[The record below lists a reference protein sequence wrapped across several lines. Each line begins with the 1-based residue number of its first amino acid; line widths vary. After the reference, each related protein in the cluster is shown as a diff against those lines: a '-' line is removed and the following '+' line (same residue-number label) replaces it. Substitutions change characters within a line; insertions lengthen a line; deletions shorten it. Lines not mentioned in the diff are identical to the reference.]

1 MLKEKTYD
9 SGDIVTVYLQTGQE
23 ILGKFVSEDD
33 ISTVIKKPL
42 TVAIG
47 PQGAAF
53 QTFTVTGDS
62 ENDVSFKT
70 GKIISVLKTNK
81 ETSES
86 YKTATSGQRQIVVP
100 GNGAILQ

>member
-1 MLKEKTYD
+1 MTKEKTYN

-33 ISTVIKKPL
+33 TSTVLTKPL

-47 PQGAAF
+47 PKGAAF

-62 ENDVSFKT
+62 ENNVSFKT
-70 GKIISVLKTNK
+70 GKIISVLKTN
-81 ETSES
+81 EATSSS
-86 YKTATSGQRQIVVP
+86 YIEATSGIIVPAKGGLVK
-100 GNGAILQ
+100 

>member
-1 MLKEKTYD
+1 MLKEKTYN
-9 SGDIVTVYLQTGQE
+9 SGDIVTLFLQTGQE

-33 ISTVIKKPL
+33 SSTVVCKPL

-47 PQGAAF
+47 QKGAVF

-70 GKIISVLKTNK
+70 GKIISVLKTNDA
-81 ETSES
+81 TSTS
-86 YKTATSGQRQIVVP
+86 YIEATSGLVLP
-100 GNGAILQ
+100 GAGGNLQ

>member
-9 SGDIVTVYLQTGQE
+9 SGDIVTIYLQTGQE

-33 ISTVIKKPL
+33 NSTVIKKPL

-47 PQGAAF
+47 PKGAAF

-62 ENDVSFKT
+62 ENEVSFKT
-70 GKIISVLKTNK
+70 GKIISVLKTNDA
-81 ETSES
+81 TSSS
-86 YKTATSGQRQIVVP
+86 YIEATSGIVVP
-100 GNGAILQ
+100 GKGGILQ

>member
-9 SGDIVTVYLQTGQE
+9 SGDIVTVFLQTGQE

-33 ISTVIKKPL
+33 GSTILTKPL

-47 PQGAAF
+47 PKGAVF

-62 ENDVSFKT
+62 EKNVSFKT
-70 GKIISVLKTNK
+70 GKIISVLRTN
-81 ETSES
+81 E
-86 YKTATSGQRQIVVP
+86 ATSSSYLEATTGLIVPPKGGIVK
-100 GNGAILQ
+100 

>member
-1 MLKEKTYD
+1 MLKEKTYN

-33 ISTVIKKPL
+33 SSTIIKKPL

-47 PQGAAF
+47 PNGAAF

-62 ENDVSFKT
+62 ENEVSFKT
-70 GKIISVLKTNK
+70 GKIISVLKTNDA
-81 ETSES
+81 TSTS
-86 YKTATSGQRQIVVP
+86 YIEATSGLVLP
-100 GNGAILQ
+100 GAGGNLQ

>member
-1 MLKEKTYD
+1 MLKEKTYN

-33 ISTVIKKPL
+33 SSTVLTKPL

-53 QTFTVTGDS
+53 QTFTLTGDS
-62 ENDVSFKT
+62 EKNVAFKT
-70 GKIISVLKTNK
+70 GKIISILKTNDQ
-81 ETSES
+81 TSSS
-86 YKTATSGQRQIVVP
+86 YIEATSGIIVSAKGGLVK
-100 GNGAILQ
+100 

>member
-1 MLKEKTYD
+1 MLKEKTYN

-33 ISTVIKKPL
+33 SSTVLTKPL

-47 PQGAAF
+47 PKGAAF

-62 ENDVSFKT
+62 EKNVSFKT
-70 GKIISVLKTNK
+70 GKIISVLKTN
-81 ETSES
+81 EQTSAS
-86 YKTATSGQRQIVVP
+86 YIEATSGIIVSAKGGLVK
-100 GNGAILQ
+100 

>member
-1 MLKEKTYD
+1 MLKEKTYN

-33 ISTVIKKPL
+33 TSTVLTKPL

-62 ENDVSFKT
+62 EKNVSFKT
-70 GKIISVLKTNK
+70 GKIISVLKTN
-81 ETSES
+81 EATSSS
-86 YKTATSGQRQIVVP
+86 YIEATSGIIVPPKGGLVK
-100 GNGAILQ
+100 